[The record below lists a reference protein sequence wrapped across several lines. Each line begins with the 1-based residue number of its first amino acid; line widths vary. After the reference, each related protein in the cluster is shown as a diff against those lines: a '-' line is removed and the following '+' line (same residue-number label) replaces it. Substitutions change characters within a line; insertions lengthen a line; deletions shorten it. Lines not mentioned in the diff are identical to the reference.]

1 MKNDKWEII
10 SYQDNYFEYCLG
22 EVFYMRIL
30 YPVNPKHHR
39 YDGEEV
45 LYGNIDDWSIGLSYN
60 EAGVKHCRKEKI
72 PIIELD

>member
-1 MKNDKWEII
+1 
-10 SYQDNYFEYCLG
+10 
-22 EVFYMRIL
+22 MRIL